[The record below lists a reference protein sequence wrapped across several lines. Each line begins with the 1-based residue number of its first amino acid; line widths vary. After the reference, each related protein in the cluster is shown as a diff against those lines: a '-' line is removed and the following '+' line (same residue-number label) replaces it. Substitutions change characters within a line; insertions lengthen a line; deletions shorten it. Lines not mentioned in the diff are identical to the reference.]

1 MIMEKA
7 IKESLVYDRA
17 NSRLRLFIADLSAKQ
32 REDDKVDLENGEP
45 LDQSYDILLKDL
57 KTLQSVYNT
66 ESQRLWNMAEQKAEW
81 TRHAV
86 ENLANAIVQRAVED
100 YEMAISGVPC
110 EDEITS
116 LERFADNCDQGEYV
130 LTKARVHDL
139 LALVRKGHKQFVKYA
154 NENGKEI
161 IAETKRIRSKHGEI
175 TDSRYRCPMCG
186 GALYTESQCG
196 VHRVVCTGCYLS
208 EVVQIDK
215 KKVGHETRWRGYD

>member
-17 NSRLRLFIADLSAKQ
+17 NSRLRLFIEDLSAKQ
-32 REDDKVDLENGEP
+32 REYDKVDLENGEP
-45 LDQSYDILLKDL
+45 LDQSYDILLNDL

-116 LERFADNCDQGEYV
+116 LERFADNCDQGE
-130 LTKARVHDL
+130 
-139 LALVRKGHKQFVKYA
+139 
-154 NENGKEI
+154 
-161 IAETKRIRSKHGEI
+161 
-175 TDSRYRCPMCG
+175 
-186 GALYTESQCG
+186 
-196 VHRVVCTGCYLS
+196 
-208 EVVQIDK
+208 
-215 KKVGHETRWRGYD
+215 